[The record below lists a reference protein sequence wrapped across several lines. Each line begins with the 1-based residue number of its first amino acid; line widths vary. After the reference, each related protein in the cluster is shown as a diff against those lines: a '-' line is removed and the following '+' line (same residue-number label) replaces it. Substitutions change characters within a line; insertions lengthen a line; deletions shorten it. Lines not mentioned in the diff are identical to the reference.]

1 MFDVQCTD
9 PEYLAMTE
17 PNGPDAEGPEPPRPR
32 FQFGL
37 GALFLVTA
45 LCSVLAAALGGMLRS
60 RWGGSSMPPGFFE
73 LMAAGT
79 PVAMVVLLS
88 LLRSAV
94 LWLRRRRR

>member
-1 MFDVQCTD
+1 MPQ
-9 PEYLAMTE
+9 
-17 PNGPDAEGPEPPRPR
+17 PNGRDAEVPEGPRRP

-60 RWGGSSMPPGFFE
+60 RWGGPETPPGFFE
-73 LMAAGT
+73 LMAAAA
-79 PVAMVVLLS
+79 PVAVVILLS
-88 LLRSAV
+88 LFRSAA

>member
-1 MFDVQCTD
+1 M
-9 PEYLAMTE
+9 
-17 PNGPDAEGPEPPRPR
+17 PDAEDPQPGRPP

-37 GALFLVTA
+37 GALFLVTT

-60 RWGGSSMPPGFFE
+60 HWGSSRVPLGFFV
-73 LMAAGT
+73 LMAAAA
-79 PVAMVVLLS
+79 PVAALTVLS